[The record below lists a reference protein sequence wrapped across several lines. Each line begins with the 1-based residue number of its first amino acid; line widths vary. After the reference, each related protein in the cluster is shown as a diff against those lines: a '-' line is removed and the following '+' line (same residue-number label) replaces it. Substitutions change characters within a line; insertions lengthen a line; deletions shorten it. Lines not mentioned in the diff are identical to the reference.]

1 MDILFGR
8 GELKMSKNTFIS
20 VKEVEY
26 IYKEDCEEFG
36 VKFSKSDFE
45 KFLNFLQI
53 DFHDWVNGNL
63 RYFYQYKKPIQ

>member
-20 VKEVEY
+20 IKEVEH
-26 IYKEDCEEFG
+26 IYKEDCEELG
-36 VKFSKSDFE
+36 VKFSKRDFE

-53 DFHDWVNGNL
+53 DFYDWVNGNL
-63 RYFYQYKKPIQ
+63 RYFNQK

>member
-1 MDILFGR
+1 
-8 GELKMSKNTFIS
+8 MSRNAFIS
-20 VKEVEY
+20 IKEVEH

-36 VKFSKSDFE
+36 VKFSKRDFE

-53 DFHDWVNGNL
+53 DFYDWVNGNL